1 MPRQPSGGVSV
12 AEVETSVEV
21 AASPEQVWSVVTD
34 PSRLGEWQQ
43 PHLGFVGEAPSALD
57 AGTGFQQRVTV
68 MGMPNE
74 IAWTVAA
81 AEAPATLVLRG
92 TGPMNIQ
99 VGNTYSLAPSGSG
112 TTLTLAY
119 SFTGA
124 VLAAVEGQLTRA
136 AKAEQEASLAQLKA
150 LVEG

>member
-1 MPRQPSGGVSV
+1 M
-12 AEVETSVEV
+12 AEVETTVDV
-21 AASPEQVWSVVTD
+21 AATPAQVWAVVSD
-34 PSRLGEWQQ
+34 PARLGEWQQ
-43 PHLGFVGEAPSALD
+43 PHLGFVGDAPESLAE
-57 AGTGFQQRVTV
+57 GVTFQQRVKV

-81 AEAPATLVLRG
+81 ADAPSSLVLQG
-92 TGPMNIQ
+92 TGPMNIA
-99 VGNTYSLAPSGSG
+99 VGNTYSLATSGAG
-112 TTLTLAY
+112 TALTLAY

-136 AKAEQEASLAQLKA
+136 AQAEQAASLARLKS

>member
-1 MPRQPSGGVSV
+1 M

-21 AASPEQVWSVVTD
+21 AASPEQVWAVVTD
-34 PSRLGEWQQ
+34 PARLAEWQQ
-43 PHLGFVGEAPSALD
+43 PHLGFVGEAPSALA
-57 AGTGFQQRVTV
+57 AGTAFGQRVKV

-81 AEAPATLVLRG
+81 ADAPSSLQLAG
-92 TGPMNIQ
+92 TGPMNIA
-99 VGNTYSLAPSGSG
+99 VGNTYTLTPSGSG
-112 TTLTLAY
+112 TTVTLAY
-119 SFTGA
+119 SFAGA

-136 AKAEQEASLAQLKA
+136 AKSEQEASLAQLKA